1 MEVGQKFGGVSEVVG
16 SFPGGFVVALP
27 LYEIFEAAAAFVVS
41 GIQDVFDFVFEVV
54 FDFDRGWWI

>member
-1 MEVGQKFGGVSEVVG
+1 MG

-27 LYEIFEAAAAFVVS
+27 LYEIFEAAAFVVS

>member
-1 MEVGQKFGGVSEVVG
+1 MG

-27 LYEIFEAAAAFVVS
+27 LYKIFEAVAAFVVS

>member
-1 MEVGQKFGGVSEVVG
+1 MSEVVG

-27 LYEIFEAAAAFVVS
+27 LYEIFEAAAEFVVS